1 MLIPLA
7 TGPRL
12 HYVELGDPDGQP
24 IVFLHGWPDS
34 WFSFSAVA
42 ERLPNRYRSLLLDQ
56 RGFGDSDRPAGGYEI
71 RDLANDVAAFLDAAS
86 IDRATI
92 VGHSMGSFVARCVAI
107 TFPQRVDRLALIGSG
122 WSGSNPVTLDVH
134 ASLRDLAEP
143 VPTEFAREFQAS
155 TAFAP
160 VPGDFFERIIS
171 ESLKL
176 PARLWGELLGSVIR
190 YNDVNDLSRIAAPT
204 LLVWGDRDAL
214 FPGDDQD
221 RLVRAIPH
229 ARLETYREIGHCPN
243 WECPDRVAADLVAFL
258 TSRFHATV

>member
-12 HYVELGDPDGQP
+12 HYVELGDSEGRP

-42 ERLPNRYRSLLLDQ
+42 ERLPSRYRSLLLDQ
-56 RGFGDSDRPAGGYEI
+56 RGFGDSDRPERGYEI
-71 RDLANDVAAFLDAAS
+71 RDLAADVVAFLDAAS

-107 TFPQRVDRLALIGSG
+107 TFPERVDRLVLIGSG
-122 WSGSNPVTLDVH
+122 WSGSNPVTLEVH
-134 ASLRDLAEP
+134 ASVRDLADP
-143 VPTEFAREFQAS
+143 VSPDFARDFQAS
-155 TAFAP
+155 TAYAR
-160 VPGDFFERIIS
+160 VPSAFFEMIIT

-176 PARLWGELLGSVIR
+176 PARPWGELLGSVIS
-190 YNDVNDLSRIAAPT
+190 YEDLKDLGRIAAPT

-221 RLVRAIPH
+221 RLVRAIPG
-229 ARLETYREIGHCPN
+229 ARLQTYREIGHCPN
-243 WECPDRVAADLVAFL
+243 WECPDRVAADLIAFL
-258 TSRFHATV
+258 S

>member
-42 ERLPNRYRSLLLDQ
+42 EKLPSHYRSLLIDQ
-56 RGFGDSDRPAGGYEI
+56 RGFGGSDRPERGYEI
-71 RDLANDVAAFLDAAS
+71 PDLAADVAAFLDALS

-92 VGHSMGSFVARCVAI
+92 VGHSMGSFVARRVAI
-107 TFPQRVDRLALIGSG
+107 TFPERVERLVLIGSG
-122 WSGSNPVTLDVH
+122 WLGSNPVTREVH
-134 ASLRDLAEP
+134 ASLRDLVDP
-143 VPTEFAREFQAS
+143 VSAEFARDFQAS

-160 VPGDFFERIIS
+160 VPGAFFDRIIT

-176 PARLWGELLGSVIR
+176 PARLWGELLGGVIR
-190 YNDVNDLSRIAAPT
+190 YEDVKDLGRIAAPT
-204 LLVWGDRDAL
+204 LLVWGDRDGL

-221 RLVRAIPH
+221 RLARAIPG

-243 WECPDRVAADLVAFL
+243 WECPDRVVADLVAFL
-258 TSRFHATV
+258 PSTNR

>member
-12 HYVELGDPDGQP
+12 HYVELGDPDGRP

-42 ERLPNRYRSLLLDQ
+42 EQLPSGYRSLLLDQ
-56 RGFGDSDRPAGGYEI
+56 RGFGDSDRPERGYEI
-71 RDLANDVAAFLDAAS
+71 HDLAADVAAFLDAAS
-86 IDRATI
+86 INRATI

-107 TFPQRVDRLALIGSG
+107 TFPERVDRLVLIGTG
-122 WSGSNPVTLDVH
+122 WIGSNPVTREVH
-134 ASLRDLAEP
+134 ASVRDLADP
-143 VPTEFAREFQAS
+143 VAPEFARDFQAS

-160 VPGDFFERIIS
+160 VPSAFFDRVIT

-176 PARLWGELLGSVIR
+176 PARLWEELLGSVIK
-190 YNDVNDLSRIAAPT
+190 YEDVKDLGCIAAPT

-214 FPGDDQD
+214 FPGADQD
-221 RLVRAIPH
+221 RLVRAIPG

-243 WECPDRVAADLVAFL
+243 WECPDRVTADLVGFL
-258 TSRFHATV
+258 S